1 MAKRVA
7 KIYGGN
13 PIVNV
18 YEINDGFNLMIL
30 LQKSGRDLL
39 GIIVAIVLRTIQILN
54 VILDNKYDI
63 VVGPVA
69 GVDND

>member
-39 GIIVAIVLRTIQILN
+39 
-54 VILDNKYDI
+54 
-63 VVGPVA
+63 
-69 GVDND
+69 